1 MKAFALILAAV
12 ILKLLEYGVRF
23 AFAALLLLLVCVAI
37 LAGLARDQD
46 FTRVVLQDVVPKL
59 APELEFGQNHGGLLA
74 PEFLLES
81 VSYTDPAGSQL
92 QVGAIK
98 LNWSP
103 TEIWSRKL
111 KVQLLDIASIELVV
125 APSQD
130 AESSQLVQLPDIR
143 LPISVDIKDLNIHR
157 VRIVTAE
164 DGIEQGPP
172 IDLANIH
179 LSTQAK
185 NSSLQLSDIRATF
198 RQQTLVTTA
207 TADISIETQGSWKI
221 NALLNGSASGIPL
234 GLDSKLNY
242 QLALS
247 DSLENLAFTGQ
258 LDNANGG
265 VHVDGSISPFDSSLP
280 LTLHLVSDSFTI
292 DSPEVAF
299 NSSLDLRVVGN
310 LSDGLEISGPAKI
323 VASKPHIASYRIESL
338 SALLSKENLS
348 LKGLTLAVQLDERA
362 EQRLEIVANSTLVAP
377 YHATLQAHNSGQSNK
392 LYADIAATWDGNAEH
407 WPLVSLALNIPDVAN
422 WVPNAAGAIKLD
434 AKLDVAA
441 SGQPSL
447 VAKGYAKQMAWGEYR
462 LESAELDTTV
472 NLQRKGKASLQL
484 VAAEANLA
492 IKLDGLAEQN
502 LEFVARSSLAA
513 PYEATLQVRSTG
525 PAGKLFADVVGSW
538 DGDIEHLP
546 QVSVALNIPDLSNW
560 VPHAAGAIKL
570 DGKLDTTVLGQPS
583 VVAKGYA
590 KQLAWREYRLASA
603 DLDANVSLQRNGNAS
618 LHLTA
623 ADADL
628 GGQTVESV
636 LIDLDGSTDNHHLTL
651 SLDSPLAAVEAR
663 IGGGL
668 KFNEAGDVKSWS
680 GTISKLIVDNSQAGR
695 LSLKSPAALAA
706 SQETFELRGACL
718 QLETIDKATLCASGK
733 LLANGQMSAAITQLE
748 LPLESLSVYVNG
760 LNSRGTL
767 TGRGAVGGNIK
778 EPESITAELS
788 LSIDEGGFS
797 QARSGKTKEIQLFN
811 FSKGMAW
818 VSYHEQNLNL
828 EFQLDE
834 MSGGTMAAR
843 AQSKFGIDQFSEWQ
857 SIPISVTIDADSLPI
872 DWLKQGLPDVRD
884 LDGKL
889 KVNLLVD
896 GTLGAPVPKGE
907 ISATGDKLT
916 IPLVGLNLSKWTVN
930 VQPNGGDLTAALD
943 LLADDGGT
951 LNASLSGSWLK
962 EGAIVGEVIGKSFPL
977 YQTPDAQIWADPKL
991 TLRYSANQLDVGGR
1005 VDVNKA
1011 LIAPSISLK
1020 SSASKISISED
1031 QVMVNE
1037 IGEAIDVGGGVALNA
1052 DVTIAFGSDV
1062 RIKAYGLETKL
1073 GGKLLVIERPGRL
1086 TRARGEIRLVDGQY
1100 AAFGQPLKIKRGA
1113 LLFQN
1118 TLLTQPALDVVA
1130 VREFDDVTVG
1140 VNARGTI
1147 DNPELELFSSPVLS
1161 QSDQLSWLVL
1171 GRPFDRKSSTKDSDN
1186 ALAKATR
1193 ALQLQG
1199 AEFLTG
1205 KLSRRLG
1212 IEDVA
1217 LESTDDGSGSAL
1229 VLGKYLSP
1237 RLYLSYGLG
1246 LFDARNQLKLKYQ
1259 IGSDWAFEATSDGI
1273 DSGGDILYQREK

>member
-1 MKAFALILAAV
+1 MKGFALILAAV
-12 ILKLLEYGVRF
+12 TLKLFGYGVRF
-23 AFAALLLLLVCVAI
+23 AFTALVLVLVCVSI

-59 APELEFGQNHGGLLA
+59 VPDLEFGQNTGGLLA
-74 PEFLLES
+74 PEFLLEG
-81 VSYTDPAGSQL
+81 VSYTNPAGSQL
-92 QVGAIK
+92 RVGAIK

-103 TEIWSRKL
+103 AEIWSRKL
-111 KVQLLDIASIELVV
+111 NIQLLDIASIEFVV

-130 AESSQLVQLPDIR
+130 AEPNQLVQLPDIR
-143 LPISVDIKDLNIHR
+143 LPISVDIQDLNIHR

-164 DGIEQGPP
+164 GGIEQGPL
-172 IDLANIH
+172 IDMANIH

-198 RQQTLVTTA
+198 RQQALVTTA
-207 TADISIETQGSWKI
+207 TADISIETQGTWKI
-221 NALLNGSASGIPL
+221 DALVNGSASGLPVGENPL

-247 DSLENLAFTGQ
+247 DSLENLAFTVQ
-258 LDNANGG
+258 LNNANGG
-265 VHVDGSISPFDSSLP
+265 LHVDGSISAFDRSLP
-280 LTLHLVSDSFTI
+280 LTLHLVSDLLTI

-299 NSSLDLRVVGN
+299 NSSLDLHAVGN
-310 LSDGLEISGPAKI
+310 LIDGLEITGPAKI

-348 LKGLTLAVQLDERA
+348 VKGLKLAMQLDERA
-362 EQRLEIVANSTLVAP
+362 EQRLEIVASSTLVVP
-377 YHATLQAHNSGQSNK
+377 YHAALQARNIGQSNK
-392 LYADIAATWDGNAEH
+392 LYADIAAIWDGNSAH
-407 WPLVSLALNIPDVAN
+407 WPLVSLALNIPDLAN
-422 WVPNAAGAIKLD
+422 WVPNAAGGIKLD

-447 VAKGYAKQMAWGEYR
+447 VAKGYAKQIAWEEYR
-462 LESAELDTTV
+462 LESAELDA
-472 NLQRKGKASLQL
+472 NMSSQL
-484 VAAEANLA
+484 
-492 IKLDGLAEQN
+492 
-502 LEFVARSSLAA
+502 
-513 PYEATLQVRSTG
+513 
-525 PAGKLFADVVGSW
+525 
-538 DGDIEHLP
+538 
-546 QVSVALNIPDLSNW
+546 
-560 VPHAAGAIKL
+560 
-570 DGKLDTTVLGQPS
+570 
-583 VVAKGYA
+583 
-590 KQLAWREYRLASA
+590 
-603 DLDANVSLQRNGNAS
+603 NGNAS

-628 GGQTVESV
+628 GGQTIESV
-636 LIDLDGSTDNHHLTL
+636 LIDLDGSADKHHLTL
-651 SLDSPLAAVEAR
+651 SLDSPIVAVEAS

-668 KFNEAGDVKSWS
+668 KFNEAGGVQSWS
-680 GTISKLIVDNSQAGR
+680 GTISKLVVDSSQAGR

-706 SQETFELRGACL
+706 SLETFELRGACL
-718 QLETIDKATLCASGK
+718 QLETIDKATLCANGK
-733 LLANGQMSAAITQLE
+733 LLANGQISAAISQLE

-767 TGRGAVGGNIK
+767 TGRGAVGGNIND
-778 EPESITAELS
+778 PESVTAELS

-797 QARSGKTKEIQLFN
+797 QARLGKTQEIQLFN
-811 FSKGMAW
+811 FSKGLAW
-818 VSYHEQNLNL
+818 LSYHEKHLSV

-834 MSGGTMAAR
+834 ISGGTMVAR
-843 AQSKFGIDQFSEWQ
+843 AQSNFGLDQLSEWQ
-857 SIPISVTIDADSLPI
+857 SIPMSATINADSLPI

-916 IPLVGLNLSKWTVN
+916 IPLAGLNLGKWTVN
-930 VQPNGGDLTAALD
+930 VKPNGGDLTAD
-943 LLADDGGT
+943 LELLSDDGGT

-962 EGAIVGEVIGKSFPL
+962 EGEIVGEVTGKSFPL
-977 YQTPDAQIWADPKL
+977 YQTPDAQIWTDPKI

-1037 IGEAIDVGGGVALNA
+1037 FGEAIDVGGGVALKA
-1052 DVTIAFGSDV
+1052 DVTIALGSDV

-1086 TRARGEIRLVDGQY
+1086 TRARGEIRLVHGQY

-1130 VREFDDVTVG
+1130 VREFDNVTVG

-1147 DNPELELFSSPVLS
+1147 DKPELELFSSPVLS

-1171 GRPFDRKSSTKDSDN
+1171 GRPFDRKSITKDSDN

-1259 IGSDWAFEATSDGI
+1259 MGSDWAFEATSDGI
-1273 DSGGDILYQREK
+1273 DSGGDILYQRGK